1 MKKFKFKLQS
11 VLDARIKV
19 LENCQLAMSKVQNKL
34 KQQQNYL
41 QYLYNTMETT
51 TKDLEILLST
61 GATIDLVKINNH
73 QGYIVK
79 LKNDIRNQHKL
90 VADTEVE
97 LEERKK
103 EVLEA
108 LKAKTMLDKLNEKAQ
123 IEFKLNFEKLD
134 LAEIDEIATNRFKR
148 IEI

>member
-19 LENCQLAMSKVQNKL
+19 LENCQLAMSKVQNRL
-34 KQQQNYL
+34 KQQQNHL
-41 QYLYNTMETT
+41 QYLYNTVNAT

-61 GATIDLVKINNH
+61 GTTIDLIKINNH

-90 VADTEVE
+90 IADTEVE
-97 LEERKK
+97 LEEKK
-103 EVLEA
+103 NKVLQA
-108 LKAKTMLDKLNEKAQ
+108 LKAKTMLDKLKEKAQ
-123 IEFKLNFEKLD
+123 MEFKLYFEKLD
-134 LAEIDEIATNRFKR
+134 LAEIDEIATNRFKKASV
-148 IEI
+148 